1 MFFRRS
7 FQSHRRRGLFRI
19 RRLLKRGLLLEEV
32 GYVKQYQLSARLLVA
47 SACVARVRNGKG
59 ILGAWEARRSA
70 REEGGLGRGSPSRGL
85 APQVPFFSL
94 SNVCHALAMHP
105 CWILPMLSSLSP
117 RIPSVVEKF
126 LFGGSPNLIAPL
138 LLDVK
143 WYGKPS
149 CHMK

>member
-7 FQSHRRRGLFRI
+7 FQRHRRRGLFRI
-19 RRLLKRGLLLEEV
+19 RRLLKRELLLEEV
-32 GYVKQYQLSARLLVA
+32 GYVKQYQLSARLLI
-47 SACVARVRNGKG
+47 ACVARVQNGKG

-70 REEGGLGRGSPSRGL
+70 REEGGLGRGSPSR
-85 APQVPFFSL
+85 AVSRPNSL
-94 SNVCHALAMHP
+94 SFLFRTSAMHP

-117 RIPSVVEKF
+117 RIPNVVEKF

-143 WYGKPS
+143 WFGKPS
-149 CHMK
+149 CHMKKIS

>member
-47 SACVARVRNGKG
+47 SACVARVRNGKE
-59 ILGAWEARRSA
+59 ILGAWETRRSA
-70 REEGGLGRGSPSRGL
+70 REEGGLGRGSSSR
-85 APQVPFFSL
+85 AVSRTNSL
-94 SNVCHALAMHP
+94 SLLFRTSAMHP

>member
-7 FQSHRRRGLFRI
+7 FQRCRRRGLFRI
-19 RRLLKRGLLLEEV
+19 RRLLKRELLLEEV
-32 GYVKQYQLSARLLVA
+32 GYVKQYQLSARLLI
-47 SACVARVRNGKG
+47 ACVARVQNGKR

-70 REEGGLGRGSPSRGL
+70 REEGGLGRGSRSR
-85 APQVPFFSL
+85 AVSRPNSL
-94 SNVCHALAMHP
+94 FLLFRTSAMHP

-126 LFGGSPNLIAPL
+126 LFGRSPNLIAPL

-149 CHMK
+149 CHMKYIS